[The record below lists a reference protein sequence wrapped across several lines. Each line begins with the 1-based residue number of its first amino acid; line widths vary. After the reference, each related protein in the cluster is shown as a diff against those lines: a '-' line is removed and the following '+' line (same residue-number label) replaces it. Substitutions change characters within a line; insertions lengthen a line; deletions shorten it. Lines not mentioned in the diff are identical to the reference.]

1 MDTTIYEHVDKI
13 IETSDIPKVAL
24 GLILGIDIENG
35 RLPGIVTSHDL
46 IKIKSYVNKALSL
59 PYKIDDVI
67 KFIHYSKINESQLS
81 PDNILSLFIQIREH
95 AFEWNQIEYAIK
107 QQAID
112 LEIMGREITSTGESV
127 ILFISQMPLLTKIS
141 TIINDISEQELKNI
155 RYTSQDKEVS
165 TQLIHI
171 LESMKEDIE
180 NERDKTIKIKDSLST
195 FRSKIMG
202 GKDSQNVN
210 HHSIYHDILNKK
222 RFINEFYTDNS
233 RSLIEERDLLVEEIE
248 ILKDEYKHYVGL
260 AFTGLAIGVIGV
272 IGVIITGGIFGAK
285 AEVIRK
291 KKNELIQKVKKIN
304 ADIDIYEGLSL
315 HLNTLYI
322 ELSEI
327 ELFIEDTNMALEHIE
342 YVWQAILTEIEASIT
357 HFNKINSALELIKFS
372 IYLEKIIAPWYMVIG
387 YSKEILLSFDDAL
400 STFYSSKD

>member
-1 MDTTIYEHVDKI
+1 MDTTTFEHVDKI

-24 GLILGIDIENG
+24 GLILGIDIEDG

-46 IKIKSYVNKALSL
+46 IKIKAYINKALSL
-59 PYKIDDVI
+59 PYKIEDVI
-67 KFIHYSKINESQLS
+67 NFIHYSEISVQQLS
-81 PDNILSLFIQIREH
+81 PDNILSLFTRIRDH
-95 AFEWNQIEYAIK
+95 AFEWNKIEYAIK

-112 LEIMGREITSTGESV
+112 LEIIGREITSTGENIIS
-127 ILFISQMPLLTKIS
+127 FINQMSLLTKIS
-141 TIINDISEQELKNI
+141 TVINELSEQELENI
-155 RYTSQDKEVS
+155 QYKSQDKEVA

-180 NERDKTIKIKDSLST
+180 NERDKTIKLKDSLST
-195 FRSKIMG
+195 FRSKIIG
-202 GKDSQNVN
+202 GKDTQNVTHN
-210 HHSIYHDILNKK
+210 SIYHDILNKK
-222 RFINEFYTDNS
+222 RFINESYTDNS
-233 RSLIEERDLLVEEIE
+233 HSLIEERDLLLEEIAM
-248 ILKDEYKHYVGL
+248 LKDEYKHYVGL
-260 AFTGLAIGVIGV
+260 AFTGLAMGI

-291 KKNELIQKVKKIN
+291 KRNSLIQKVKKIN
-304 ADIDIYEGLSL
+304 ADIDIYAGLSL

-327 ELFIEDTNMALEHIE
+327 EQFIEDSNLALEHIE

-357 HFNKINSALELIKFS
+357 HFNKINNALELIKFS

-387 YSKEILLSFDDAL
+387 YSKEILLSFDNAL
-400 STFYSSKD
+400 STFYSSKN

>member
-1 MDTTIYEHVDKI
+1 MDTTTFEHVDKI

-24 GLILGIDIENG
+24 GLILGIDIEDG

-112 LEIMGREITSTGESV
+112 LEIMGREITSTGENV
-127 ILFISQMPLLTKIS
+127 ILFISQMPLLAKIS

-248 ILKDEYKHYVGL
+248 MLKDEYKHYIGL
-260 AFTGLAIGVIGV
+260 AFTGLAIGI

-285 AEVIRK
+285 AEAIRK
-291 KKNELIQKVKKIN
+291 KKNELIQKVKEIN

-315 HLNTLYI
+315 HLNTFYI

-327 ELFIEDTNMALEHIE
+327 EQFIEDANMALEHIE
-342 YVWQAILTEIEASIT
+342 YVWQAILTEIETSIT
-357 HFNKINSALELIKFS
+357 HFNKINNALELIKFS
-372 IYLEKIIAPWYMVIG
+372 IYLEKIITLVYGHW
-387 YSKEILLSFDDAL
+387 LLKGNLTLF
-400 STFYSSKD
+400 